1 MHYWKM
7 LKNSS
12 DECRNRTEKKK
23 YIVQFR
29 PGDFLKV
36 ASYPFSE
43 EAQNP

>member
-12 DECRNRTEKKK
+12 DECRNRTEKI

-29 PGDFLKV
+29 PGNFLKDS
-36 ASYPFSE
+36 SYPFSE
-43 EAQNP
+43 EAENP